1 MLVRFR
7 PGAPTYAASQLR
19 LAGPSSYYRSE
30 AAKVA
35 PRSFSEAGRGLQI
48 SDCDC
53 QIAESVHQ
61 ASLRA
66 RNPSEAVIPRRC
78 AAWKNLEISLVTLAS
93 RNDVDK
99 HRRSRRALRS
109 SYARNVSPLK
119 IEGAGNAG
127 CPMHPQPRARWV
139 VKYAHEYSQ
148 RRHRITSG
156 IPHAM
161 VLTAYFALSPVTSS
175 FLPPSPH
182 GLKVSRAR
190 LGRLTPPQ
198 GLASATD
205 ARTTRL
211 RRPQQ
216 CRSSCV
222 PIIAHEPLNPPCD
235 ISCTHDI
242 VASTASRT
250 QRP

>member
-1 MLVRFR
+1 MREH
-7 PGAPTYAASQLR
+7 G
-19 LAGPSSYYRSE
+19 
-30 AAKVA
+30 
-35 PRSFSEAGRGLQI
+35 
-48 SDCDC
+48 
-53 QIAESVHQ
+53 
-61 ASLRA
+61 
-66 RNPSEAVIPRRC
+66 
-78 AAWKNLEISLVTLAS
+78 NLEISLVTLAP

-148 RRHRITSG
+148 RRHRITSD